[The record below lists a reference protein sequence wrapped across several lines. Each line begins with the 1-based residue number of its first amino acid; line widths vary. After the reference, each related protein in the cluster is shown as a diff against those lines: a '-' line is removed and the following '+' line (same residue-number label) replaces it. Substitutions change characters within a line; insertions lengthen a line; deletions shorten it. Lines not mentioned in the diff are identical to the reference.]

1 MYNEKIKQTYIALL
15 PNQTAQDKVL
25 RFFKTVQ
32 YQEEIRNKDVGQMGK
47 EELIQTLRY
56 TIGIQYATRESIQRS
71 VNIVKKYQK
80 WFYVSY
86 LNKLQ
91 DKYPSESIKAADID
105 DIEIYP
111 YKFCKNG
118 TELLELLK
126 MVFDVQWTRQM
137 CCVVTYLLLFNGVPF
152 KSVIFLNKGDIDFEN
167 KVISFSKNSVKYQ
180 VSMLPEFV
188 DFYSQVHQI
197 DTYKGKV
204 NILLNPTKYI
214 PIVKCSNV
222 WYSHFQREVGDILEN
237 KKSLLEKNFLVKK
250 PVNIDNKI
258 IALNGWL
265 YRTYL
270 SENTPKNYLTALD
283 SKDKHFKT
291 YNKFVQVFYSESER
305 RLSSLSEA

>member
-1 MYNEKIKQTYIALL
+1 MYNEEIKQAYIMLL
-15 PNQTAQDKVL
+15 PNQTAKDKVSRL
-25 RFFKTVQ
+25 FKATQ
-32 YQEEIRNKDVGQMGK
+32 YQEEIRNKDIGQMK
-47 EELIQTLRY
+47 REELIQVLRY
-56 TIGIQYATRESIQRS
+56 TIGIQYATREAIQRG

-80 WFYVSY
+80 WFYLSC
-86 LNKLQ
+86 LNSLQ
-91 DKYPSESIKAADID
+91 NKYPAETIKAAEID

-152 KSVIFLNKGDIDFEN
+152 KSVTFLNKDDIDFEN

-180 VSMLPEFV
+180 VAMLPEFV
-188 DFYSQVHQI
+188 DFYSQVYRI

-214 PIVKCSNV
+214 PIVKCSDV
-222 WYSHFQREVGDILEN
+222 WYSHFQREVGNILEN

-305 RLSSLSEA
+305 RLSSLIEA

>member
-32 YQEEIRNKDVGQMGK
+32 YQEEIRNKDVGQMEK

-56 TIGIQYATRESIQRS
+56 TVGIQYATRESIQRS

-80 WFYVSY
+80 WFYVSC

-105 DIEIYP
+105 DVEIYP

-118 TELLELLK
+118 TELLELLT

-137 CCVVTYLLLFNGVPF
+137 CYVVTYLLLFNGVPLKSIYSLEKSDMDF
-152 KSVIFLNKGDIDFEN
+152 KKKVIF
-167 KVISFSKNSVKYQ
+167 FSKDSMKYD
-180 VSMLPEFV
+180 VPMLPELV
-188 DFYSQVHQI
+188 DFYFQVSQI
-197 DTYKGKV
+197 EEYKGKV
-204 NILLNPTKYI
+204 NTMLNPAKYI
-214 PIVKCSNV
+214 PLVKTSNA
-222 WYSHFQREVGDILEN
+222 WYSKFRRGIDASLET

-250 PVNIDNKI
+250 PTIIENKI
-258 IALNGWL
+258 IELNGWL
-265 YRTYL
+265 YRMYL
-270 SENTPKNYLTALD
+270 SNSTSTNYLTEIDLA
-283 SKDKHFKT
+283 KNKHSKT
-291 YNKFVQVFYSESER
+291 YKKFIQVFYHEK
-305 RLSSLSEA
+305 